1 MNRIQRQ
8 QLARQRRTVRVRARV
23 RGTAEKP
30 RVHVFRSNRFCS
42 VQVIDDATG
51 KTLCSITPAQLNKAD
66 QAGTKTEIATRMGS
80 LIAEKMQAAKI
91 STAIFDRGPYTYHG
105 RVRAVA
111 EAIRQAGITI

>member
-1 MNRIQRQ
+1 MNHLQRQ
-8 QLARQRRTVRVRARV
+8 QLARKRRTVRVRARV

-42 VQVIDDATG
+42 VQVIDDAAGLTV
-51 KTLCSITPAQLNKAD
+51 CSITPTQLKKAD
-66 QAGTKTEIATRMGS
+66 QAGTKTEIATRMGA
-80 LIAEKMQAAKI
+80 LVAEKMRAAKI
-91 STAIFDRGPYTYHG
+91 TAAIFDRGPYTYHG